1 MEITKVGDN
10 ACGGNAVE
18 TTKLGDNACDGNYEG
33 WLVWRLV
40 VLLLRTAVA
49 DL

>member
-10 ACGGNAVE
+10 VCGGNAVE
-18 TTKLGDNACDGNYEG
+18 TTKLGDMTETTKVG
-33 WLVWRLV
+33 WYV